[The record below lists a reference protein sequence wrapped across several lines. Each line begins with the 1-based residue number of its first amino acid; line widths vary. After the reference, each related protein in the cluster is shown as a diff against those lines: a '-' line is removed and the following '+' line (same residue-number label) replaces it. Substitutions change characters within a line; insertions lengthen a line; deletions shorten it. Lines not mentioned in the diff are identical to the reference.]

1 MLLNDDMGATFQ
13 LVEPFDI
20 DGDEL
25 EGTSSQECFSMG
37 VEWQMFREKLSD
49 GQAFDCLVLYGNAQR
64 LIELAKRSN
73 RFAESVPIDDYWTHL
88 TVG

>member
-1 MLLNDDMGATFQ
+1 MMGATFK

-20 DGDEL
+20 DGGEL
-25 EGTSSQECFSMG
+25 DGTSPQECFSMG
-37 VEWQMFREKLSD
+37 VEWQMFRDRLAN
-49 GQAFDCLVLYGNAQR
+49 GQAFTCLVLSGSAGR

-73 RFAESVPIDDYWTHL
+73 RFAESVPVDDYWTQI